1 MSSPSDELKKGRK
14 AKRSRPTNSLDATPR
29 PPLTAR
35 DLDDLPG
42 IRKPKQRA
50 SLAPPAPP
58 PVQASAPTV
67 SHELFDIEKAEVD
80 HAREAAARKAAAR
93 ASARPHPPRKSFK
106 PGDLPPNGGT
116 TAPSGDDSAQRLSTP
131 LSWAA
136 AKDPNAGR
144 ASSSDL
150 ADAIEDEISDEF
162 LEPADDS
169 APLQLPALPSAEPLA
184 SAIPMGS
191 VVASPPSTPPAKRW
205 GTAGV
210 VALAGVGLLAVGMFV
225 GTRGSKESEH
235 AATGADVP
243 AETPYAPG
251 EANSAMRVPLPP
263 LELDIGV
270 PLGSTSETKEEA
282 PAVPPVAPSGVLPQR
297 PPEPAKVEHPPF
309 DNAAATAALSAASQA
324 AWSCRKEGDPPGS
337 AVVIVRYAPSG
348 RVTSATIEPGPFAG
362 TLTGGC
368 VATIF
373 RKALVP
379 PFSGDYMT
387 VKKTVTFK

>member
-1 MSSPSDELKKGRK
+1 MSSPSDESKKNRK
-14 AKRSRPTNSLDATPR
+14 ARASRPTSSLDATPR

-58 PVQASAPTV
+58 LVQASAPTV
-67 SHELFDIEKAEVD
+67 SHELFDIEKAD
-80 HAREAAARKAAAR
+80 ADYARDAVARKAAAR
-93 ASARPHPPRKSFK
+93 ASARPHPPRKSVK
-106 PGDLPPNGGT
+106 PGDLPPNGGR
-116 TAPSGDDSAQRLSTP
+116 APSTDDSAQRLSTP

-136 AKDPNAGR
+136 AKDPTGAR
-144 ASSSDL
+144 ASSGDL
-150 ADAIEDEISDEF
+150 ADAIDDEISDEF

-169 APLQLPALPSAEPLA
+169 VPLQLPALPSAEPLA
-184 SAIPMGS
+184 SAIPTGS
-191 VVASPPSTPPAKRW
+191 VVASPPSTPPASKRW
-205 GTAGV
+205 GTVSV
-210 VALAGVGLLAVGMFV
+210 VALAGVGFVAVGTFV
-225 GTRGSKESEH
+225 GSGGKKPSEH
-235 AATGADVP
+235 AATGVEVP
-243 AETPYAPG
+243 TETPYAPS
-251 EANSAMRVPLPP
+251 EANPEMRVPLPP

-270 PLGSTSETKEEA
+270 PTSSASEPKDEA
-282 PAVPPVAPSGVLPQR
+282 PALPPIAPSGVLPQR
-297 PPEPAKVEHPPF
+297 PPEPPPVVHPPF
-309 DNAAATAALSAASQA
+309 DNAAATAALNAAASA
-324 AWSCRKEGDPPGS
+324 SWACRKEGDAPGS

-373 RKALVP
+373 RKALIP

-387 VKKTVTFK
+387 VKKTVTLK

>member
-1 MSSPSDELKKGRK
+1 MSLPSDPSKKSRK
-14 AKRSRPTNSLDATPR
+14 EKASRPNASLDATPR

-42 IRKPKQRA
+42 IRKPKRRA

-67 SHELFDIEKAEVD
+67 SHELFDVEKADADYERDEVL
-80 HAREAAARKAAAR
+80 RKAAAR
-93 ASARPHPPRKSFK
+93 ASARPHPPRKSAK
-106 PGDLPPNGGT
+106 PGDLPPNGADARST
-116 TAPSGDDSAQRLSTP
+116 GDAAQRLSTP

-136 AKDPNAGR
+136 AKDPTDAR
-144 ASSSDL
+144 ASSGDL
-150 ADAIEDEISDEF
+150 ADAVEDEISDEF

-169 APLQLPALPSAEPLA
+169 GPLRLPALPSLEPLA
-184 SAIPMGS
+184 SAIPPES
-191 VVASPPSTPPAKRW
+191 IVAAPPSTPPAKRW
-205 GTAGV
+205 SAVGV
-210 VALAGVGLLAVGMFV
+210 VALAGVGLVAIGTFV
-225 GTRGSKESEH
+225 GSGGKKQSEP
-235 AATGADVP
+235 AATGAEVP
-243 AETPYAPG
+243 TETPYAPS
-251 EANSAMRVPLPP
+251 EANPEMRVPLPP

-270 PLGSTSETKEEA
+270 PLSSAAEPQKEEA
-282 PAVPPVAPSGVLPQR
+282 PVAPPVAPSGILPGLPEK
-297 PPEPAKVEHPPF
+297 PPEVEHPPF
-309 DNAAATAALSAASQA
+309 DNAAATAALSAAAQA
-324 AWSCRKEGDPPGS
+324 SWACRKPDDPPGS